1 MTEPMKDEC
10 NDLLHELDHLL
21 HGELPPDR
29 AEALRHHLDDCPPC
43 FESADFQA
51 QLKDVISKRCT
62 EELPDGLRD
71 RILGFL
77 HDEPAS

>member
-1 MTEPMKDEC
+1 MSHEC
-10 NDLLHELDHLL
+10 DDLLQELDHLI
-21 HGELPPDR
+21 HGELPADR
-29 AEALRHHLDDCPPC
+29 AAALRHHLQDCPPC

-51 QLKDVISKRCT
+51 SLKALVAKRCC
-62 EELPDGLRD
+62 EDVPEGLQA